1 MKAMIFGA
9 TGLLG
14 KDLMREWTS
23 DEIVGLGSRDADLR
37 NANKIREV
45 VDKELVRVCPRWL
58 AAFLLC

>member
-9 TGLLG
+9 SGLLG

-37 NANKIREV
+37 KANKIREV
-45 VDKELVRVCPRWL
+45 VDKALAELS
-58 AAFLLC
+58 